1 MPGNAAERATTTETR
16 GLQKKATALIQTI
29 HERILKPLRAEQVG
43 ELALEKI
50 QSQRQRKTVVVVGE
64 IDRGKS
70 ALTNALVGIHP
81 GSPEGIDFTTAVPVA
96 VGQSTQHDPSQ
107 SLTDKAVLYYSN
119 NHRLVDVAELN
130 LHIGKGDFETTGSGH
145 RPYGLPM
152 PTANTEDA
160 PTRAF
165 IPVSSSAMKDIVVID
180 TPGVGGINS
189 GFNDLV
195 QSNAEQACAL
205 IIACDAS
212 TPITKPEM
220 DFINEV
226 SKSLDSVVVA
236 VTKIDKH
243 LGRWK
248 QIVANDQELLRQHTG
263 RDFPVIGVSS
273 LLATYQA
280 ADYST
285 ESERLRELSGIE
297 NLRETVF
304 DFFNHDELLPTL
316 DALRMVS
323 QALKKLRAEQ
333 VKKISTL
340 KEGANALPQLNSEL
354 EDLQS
359 LKRELEQWQHYLNR
373 DLTNLRQQTA
383 TYVDEQ
389 FNAVRTEWIEAIGKK
404 GMAVLRKNPQYF
416 SAQIEKDFQQ
426 AVFTSV
432 NYFAEQLRDSIVSP
446 LFESPEIW
454 STIEKEIADSVKVD
468 ALQTGEVRK
477 KSEDLMDP
485 MMLMMGFSGG
495 SAISGILVGLG
506 ATAFTGV
513 GAVAGV
519 GWIAFNM
526 GFRAMKRG
534 KTNLTT
540 WIKESTNTAKIF
552 TNRTID
558 GILNRARPV
567 IVIQYQT
574 SLKEKIQKTEE
585 EIRNAKAAS
594 QRSQMNLKNRLETLN
609 SNVELLDKQ
618 IKNVEGLITQIRQ
631 AMN

>member
-1 MPGNAAERATTTETR
+1 MPGNAAERVTSTETR
-16 GLQKKATALIQTI
+16 DLQNKATALIQTI

-43 ELALEKI
+43 ELALEKL
-50 QSQRQRKTVVVVGE
+50 QSKHQRKTVVIVGE

-70 ALTNALVGIHP
+70 ALANALVGVRP

-96 VGQSTQHDPSQ
+96 LGPTAQSDSPQD
-107 SLTDKAVLYYSN
+107 LADKAILYYSD
-119 NHRLVDVAELN
+119 NHRLVDVADLN
-130 LHIGKGDFETTGSGH
+130 LHIGKGDFDT
-145 RPYGLPM
+145 LPAEHQRFGRLT
-152 PTANTEDA
+152 PTADSDDA

-165 IPVSSSAMKDIVVID
+165 IPVTSSAMKDIVVID

-226 SKSLDSVVVA
+226 SKNLDSVVVA

-248 QIVANDQELLRQHTG
+248 QIVDNDQELLRQHTG
-263 RDFPVIGVSS
+263 RNFPVIGVSN
-273 LLATYQA
+273 LLATYR
-280 ADYST
+280 ADADPA
-285 ESERLRELSGIE
+285 ENQRLQTLSGIE
-297 NLRETVF
+297 NLREKVF

-333 VKKISTL
+333 VKKMSTL
-340 KEGANALPQLNSEL
+340 KEGANALPQLSSEL
-354 EDLQS
+354 EHLQT

-389 FNAVRTEWIEAIGKK
+389 LNTVRTEWIDTIGKK

-426 AVFTSV
+426 AVFASV
-432 NYFAEQLRDSIVSP
+432 NYFSAQLHDSIVNR
-446 LFESPEIW
+446 LFDSPEVW
-454 STIEKEIADSVKVD
+454 DTIEKEIADSVAVD
-468 ALQTGEVRK
+468 ALQTGEIRK

-506 ATAFTGV
+506 ATAFTGL

-519 GWIAFNM
+519 GWIAFNV

-540 WIKESTNTAKIF
+540 WIKESTNTAKVF
-552 TNRTID
+552 TNRAID

-574 SLKEKIQKTEE
+574 LLKEKIQKTEE
-585 EIRNAKAAS
+585 EIRNAKAAN
-594 QRSQMNLKNRLETLN
+594 QRSQMNMKNRLETLK
-609 SNVELLDKQ
+609 SNVDLLDKQ

>member
-1 MPGNAAERATTTETR
+1 MPGNAAERATATETR
-16 GLQKKATALIQTI
+16 ELQKKAKVLIQTI

-43 ELALEKI
+43 ELALEKL

-70 ALTNALVGIHP
+70 ALTNALVGVRP

-96 VGQSTQHDPSQ
+96 IGPVAQQDSSQ
-107 SLTDKAVLYYSN
+107 SLADKAILYYSN
-119 NHRLVDVAELN
+119 SNRLVDVAELN
-130 LHIGKGDFETTGSGH
+130 LHIGKGDFDASVS
-145 RPYGLPM
+145 RNLPYGLPT

-165 IPVSSSAMKDIVVID
+165 IPVASSAMKDIVVID

-226 SKSLDSVVVA
+226 SKNLDSVVVA

-248 QIVANDQELLRQHTG
+248 QIVDNDQELLRQHTG

-273 LLATYQA
+273 LLATYRA
-280 ADYST
+280 ST
-285 ESERLRELSGIE
+285 DPAEDGRLRELSGIDS
-297 NLRETVF
+297 LRSTVF
-304 DFFNHDELLPTL
+304 DFFSHDELLPTL

-333 VKKISTL
+333 VKKMSTL

-354 EDLQS
+354 EHLQT
-359 LKRELEQWQHYLNR
+359 LKRELEQWQHFLNR

-389 FNAVRTEWIEAIGKK
+389 LNAVRTEWIETIGKK

-426 AVFTSV
+426 AVFNSV
-432 NYFAEQLRDSIVSP
+432 NYFSEQLRDTIVKP
-446 LFESPEIW
+446 LFDSPEVW
-454 STIEKEIADSVKVD
+454 NTIEKEIAESVTID

-506 ATAFTGV
+506 ATAFTGI

-519 GWIAFNM
+519 GWIAFNV

-534 KTNLTT
+534 KTNLVT

-574 SLKEKIQKTEE
+574 SLKEKVQKTEE
-585 EIRNAKAAS
+585 EIRNAKAAN
-594 QRSQMNLKNRLETLN
+594 QRSQMNLKNRLETLK

-618 IKNVEGLITQIRQ
+618 INSVEGLITQIRQ
-631 AMN
+631 AIN